1 MTEPRKILLGNF
13 DGSVN
18 ALVVPAAVIKSANA
32 AFDAERRKREM
43 LRRNAVRGFDRA
55 KLVIVFKSILA
66 SCLVSDIV
74 PSQVYH
80 SGSFGAFPS
89 YFASEENS

>member
-43 LRRNAVRGFDRA
+43 LASAAKTKAPQDARSRGKLKRALTALGFRRRRRG
-55 KLVIVFKSILA
+55 L
-66 SCLVSDIV
+66 
-74 PSQVYH
+74 
-80 SGSFGAFPS
+80 
-89 YFASEENS
+89 